1 MTLKQVLT
9 CWCIDPVSV
18 GVSWNVAR
26 VAHTLWNYLIS
37 ILCVAALKSIG
48 DALCILL
55 NGKAMKSL
63 CISLMVLQD
72 IEQPQRYCIMYMYE
86 ASMQLL

>member
-18 GVSWNVAR
+18 GAFWNVAR
-26 VAHTLWNYLIS
+26 VAHTLWNYLIL

-55 NGKAMKSL
+55 NEKATKSL
-63 CISLMVLQD
+63 CVSLMVLQD
-72 IEQPQRYCIMYMYE
+72 IEQPQRYCIYVHV
-86 ASMQLL
+86 